1 MTPTTEACAREATAT
16 IPPSPTAAVAQAQ
29 GLRWLL
35 DDLLDAEADLLALL
49 ASPSAIPSGQRQRLA
64 QFCTRI
70 AVALR

>member
-1 MTPTTEACAREATAT
+1 
-16 IPPSPTAAVAQAQ
+16 VAQAQ

-70 AVALR
+70 AMALR